1 MKTRIKKETNGHGKS
16 VYRAQVMSWRT
27 CFLYLDISPFGNVFG
42 DYQLD
47 SLDTA
52 KDAIDAFLEK
62 KKTKHLNK
70 IVKTEYIKYP

>member
-16 VYRAQVMSWRT
+16 VYRAQSMSWRT
-27 CFLYLDISPFGNVFG
+27 FFLYEDISMFGNFIG
-42 DYQLD
+42 EYEHY
-47 SLDTA
+47 SLEDA